1 MHETTALPLSAK
13 LLGIELQQPDIAVVA
28 EPRGEPRGAPP
39 LEEGGAKGGAK
50 GGGAV
55 LGTEGSPAES
65 EPALRSAKEVDIAE
79 RVRLIAA

>member
-50 GGGAV
+50 GGGA
-55 LGTEGSPAES
+55 EGSPAES